1 MADVVD
7 GLYGDPE
14 GRRKYFV
21 RRRPD
26 ESVDDFAERA
36 MALMIRSGSAFIHE
50 HDPVL
55 RGDGIIGD
63 K

>member
-14 GRRKYFV
+14 GRRKSFV

-26 ESVDDFAERA
+26 EDADDFAERA
-36 MALMIRSGSAFIHE
+36 MELMIRSRTAFIHE
-50 HDPVL
+50 HDP
-55 RGDGIIGD
+55 DEDITH
-63 K
+63 